1 MYLCRNLHSFSYS
14 KPYRTELF
22 KFNYVASFVFTIEYI
37 LRIIA
42 APVQYPQ
49 KGEWMSRLTYL
60 FSFYGIIDCVAILP
74 FVVIYFYQESPHV
87 HLIVLAYILI
97 IFKLIRYSRSF
108 QMIGSVLKVVR
119 SELVTAYTACGI
131 MLCFSGILMYYIECN
146 AQPKAFANI
155 GDGFWW
161 AIVAFTTVGYGD
173 IYPITPLGRILSSV
187 ISLIGI
193 AMIAIPTG
201 IISSAFMNMIL
212 EKKQKEEMAL
222 KEKKKRG
229 RKRTITNYTQSLS
242 LFMEQE
248 IQLNEHNKQE
258 YPPMHTCEH
267 IVNRTMVNLFGCG
280 RAVSAHIERK
290 KSKLDFALPSAP
302 SEQEIQEIEAKVNEV
317 ISQHLDIT
325 TEFITQQEAVN
336 RFDLKRLPENASE
349 TVRIVKVGDY
359 DECLCIGAHV
369 QNTAEIGTFKI
380 ISHDYKEGIFRMR
393 FKLIQG

>member
-1 MYLCRNLHSFSYS
+1 MLLNENPIKPKFNPLPRFIRHEKLYRTIHRQLMSRCFQSFVLFFIVGCICAVIFSSFSYS

-74 FVVIYFYQESPHV
+74 FVVIYVYQESPHV

-161 AIVAFTTVGYGD
+161 AIVAFTTVEYGD

-222 KEKKKRG
+222 KEKKK
-229 RKRTITNYTQSLS
+229 
-242 LFMEQE
+242 EE
-248 IQLNEHNKQE
+248 
-258 YPPMHTCEH
+258 
-267 IVNRTMVNLFGCG
+267 
-280 RAVSAHIERK
+280 
-290 KSKLDFALPSAP
+290 
-302 SEQEIQEIEAKVNEV
+302 
-317 ISQHLDIT
+317 
-325 TEFITQQEAVN
+325 
-336 RFDLKRLPENASE
+336 ENA
-349 TVRIVKVGDY
+349 
-359 DECLCIGAHV
+359 
-369 QNTAEIGTFKI
+369 Q
-380 ISHDYKEGIFRMR
+380 
-393 FKLIQG
+393 